1 MFLSIWEDCQLNKL
15 YLLIK
20 LFRKDTGDESNMR
33 DNTAFLKYYGLLQLK
48 CNPLQYLI
56 VPKWL
61 LFMLMAYTY
70 PFVVIVT

>member
-1 MFLSIWEDCQLNKL
+1 MNL
-15 YLLIK
+15 
-20 LFRKDTGDESNMR
+20 R